1 MWKHV
6 VPGGAG
12 SFIGPKM
19 KEEELTNMEKP
30 AILGGLN
37 APKSTCVKLNRGSS
51 FSEQPKMANNKC
63 IFYKVLFTMFE
74 TEGNQSM

>member
-1 MWKHV
+1 MQKHV

-19 KEEELTNMEKP
+19 KEKELTNMEKA

-37 APKSTCVKLNRGSS
+37 ASKSTCVKLNRGSS
-51 FSEQPKMANNKC
+51 FSEKPKMANNKC

-74 TEGNQSM
+74 TEGNQNI